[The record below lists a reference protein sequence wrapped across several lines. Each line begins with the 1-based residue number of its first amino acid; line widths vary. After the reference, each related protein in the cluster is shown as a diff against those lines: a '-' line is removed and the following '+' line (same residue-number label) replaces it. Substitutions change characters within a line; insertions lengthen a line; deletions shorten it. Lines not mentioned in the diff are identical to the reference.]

1 MNTALSIN
9 ILQRAPARMSGAAL
23 LVMVNF
29 LSFSGTAF
37 AATSPSQVPLFTAV
51 AGATPN
57 LMLILDNSGSMG
69 FEFQEGYEVDNS
81 CKDGVGNNCNSKKIC
96 PTGYTSNTSINGTNP
111 VLYVASLNK
120 GQYKCNNSSGTSV
133 VITPLDYYT
142 AGWYQMRST
151 QINTQY
157 YNPATTYLA
166 RVDANNTPLVNNLIF
181 VDNQSSSKFTYTA
194 PKGGYTW
201 NDSNYTPTYTEYTG
215 TAPATAKFTYVLCA
229 DQACANRTVVDL
241 DSTLSGVVTLPSTHS
256 RTDCGPVAMTC
267 PASQEMR
274 NILNWYKWY
283 RNRVSAVTTAM
294 GQALQG
300 YENKFRIGY
309 GQFNKINANSYN
321 SATSIERGVRYFRDD
336 SSTKQW
342 KSDFYKWIYQDVI
355 AAGGTPSHQAYS
367 LAAKYYR
374 RTNDTS
380 KGNPWKNDP
389 EQTDAESASQDLS
402 CRRAYTILF
411 SDGAWSTDSGT
422 NLPGDKYTSKTG
434 TNFSGNPNG
443 NPATLQY
450 KPQGANGYNS
460 GDLSTRVTARNM
472 YIPYSDGGNKG
483 YNGLA
488 DLAANYFW
496 NTDFSL
502 ILDNNVP
509 SIPGQYNPTFWQNM
523 TTFTIGWG
531 LTPTGERTDITGG
544 KLTWQQIND
553 YRSAWLTGATSYT
566 QPDWSDGKT
575 VDLNTGSGGG
585 TYPELR
591 VNDFIRAGFAGGGK
605 AYSVY
610 SGDDV
615 RRALNDALSS
625 MVGSGNDAGVAV
637 SGNSG
642 EFQTLNGQLKYT
654 TEYQTADNT
663 GDIKS
668 FKLNANGGYAAVDS
682 SGRPIPQW
690 SANAKMPAVNNRK
703 IFALSSYD
711 ASSPSTSASLRQEL
725 NYNTKLSALPSDFIP
740 LLNADSK
747 QKTDESFVR
756 YMLGQDAGPTNVDGM
771 PYRMRP
777 LPIGASVNS
786 APAFVGGRVDMGYGD
801 HGSVDG
807 KADYPTYLSNKK
819 NLPATIFSATNDGK
833 VHVLNA
839 AKTDTEVTVSGV
851 AVPAGTELASF
862 MPKGAMARQIDLA
875 NPAYHFSYVLD
886 GPVVEDDIYA
896 SAAGSLPGTAA
907 SAGWQ
912 QLVFGT
918 GGRGG
923 TFMYGLRSPMNTAD
937 RVPTKDDFLWQL
949 DANTSGYGAMS
960 FITNSPTS
968 GQLDDGSWVVLT
980 SSGHYAGAGKQV
992 GLYVVNALT
1001 GKQKA
1006 FIALPTSYNNTATAM
1021 KNRGL
1026 GGVVAV
1032 RDTNRKI
1039 VAAYA
1044 GDANGN
1050 LWRFD
1055 LRSSKFTV
1063 SYNRPVFTTPGGS
1076 AQPIYA
1082 APTWQA
1088 HPGDG
1093 GATCAFSATTQC
1105 GAIVVV
1111 GTGILLDE
1119 DDLAAPANRQAIY
1132 GIWDKT
1138 PIGGDDVG
1146 SATQV
1151 TVGDL
1156 VEQTIDLASVKA
1168 GTGTEGTNRSFYQVS
1183 TNSVNW
1189 TTKKGW
1195 MLKLGVITYPGV
1207 MTNGERVVGDLAN
1220 LGSSVQIA
1228 SFLPADKNM
1237 TIESCTASS
1246 SLPNNVYLVD
1256 ALTGKNKYSFDQNSD
1271 GVADFYSIVSISSGG
1286 FTRGNMTSSNAIGK
1300 VNEGDVEL
1308 KPKADCTNE
1317 IGYYTGVGGT
1327 VKGFDAC
1334 PAQSWRRSWR
1344 QVVSPPF

>member
-1 MNTALSIN
+1 MA
-9 ILQRAPARMSGAAL
+9 
-23 LVMVNF
+23 V
-29 LSFSGTAF
+29 GTA
-37 AATSPSQVPLFTAV
+37 A
-51 AGATPN
+51 
-57 LMLILDNSGSMG
+57 
-69 FEFQEGYEVDNS
+69 
-81 CKDGVGNNCNSKKIC
+81 
-96 PTGYTSNTSINGTNP
+96 
-111 VLYVASLNK
+111 
-120 GQYKCNNSSGTSV
+120 
-133 VITPLDYYT
+133 
-142 AGWYQMRST
+142 
-151 QINTQY
+151 
-157 YNPATTYLA
+157 
-166 RVDANNTPLVNNLIF
+166 
-181 VDNQSSSKFTYTA
+181 
-194 PKGGYTW
+194 
-201 NDSNYTPTYTEYTG
+201 
-215 TAPATAKFTYVLCA
+215 
-229 DQACANRTVVDL
+229 
-241 DSTLSGVVTLPSTHS
+241 
-256 RTDCGPVAMTC
+256 
-267 PASQEMR
+267 
-274 NILNWYKWY
+274 
-283 RNRVSAVTTAM
+283 
-294 GQALQG
+294 GQALQAFN
-300 YENKFRIGY
+300 NKFRIGY
-309 GQFNKINANSYN
+309 SQYN
-321 SATSIERGVRYFRDD
+321 STTPNKNYSEASNIVRGVRYFRDD
-336 SSTKQW
+336 PGNSW
-342 KSDFYKWIYQDVI
+342 KTQFYTWLYGVVP
-355 AAGGTPSHQAYS
+355 AGGTPSHKAYT
-367 LAAKYYR
+367 LAAQYY
-374 RTNDTS
+374 NKDFITS
-380 KGNPWKNDP
+380 NGNPWKNDP
-389 EQTDAESASQDLS
+389 TSTASENKTDDLS
-402 CRRAYTILF
+402 CRRSYAIVL
-411 SDGAWSTDSGT
+411 SDGAWSTADSGY
-422 NLPGDKYTSKTG
+422 LPNKNYTSIVG
-434 TNFSGNPNG
+434 TNYSGDPNG
-443 NPATLQY
+443 NHAVLQY
-450 KPQGANGYNS
+450 NNNGATGYNS
-460 GDLSTRVTARNM
+460 SNLQTRINARNL
-472 YIPYSDGGNKG
+472 YIPYSDGGKAT
-483 YNGLA
+483 NGLA
-488 DLAANYFW
+488 DLAAKYFW
-496 NTDFSL
+496 NTDFSSA
-502 ILDNNVP
+502 LDNNVP
-509 SIPGQYNPTFWQNM
+509 PIPGQYNPTFWQNM

-544 KLTWQQIND
+544 KLTWQQIDD
-553 YRSAWLTGATSYT
+553 YRNAWLTGATSYT
-566 QPDWSDGKT
+566 QPDWSDGQT
-575 VDLNTGSGGG
+575 VDLNAGTSGG

-668 FKLNANGGYAAVDS
+668 FKLNANGGYAALDP
-682 SGRPIPQW
+682 SGKPIPQW
-690 SANAKMPAVNNRK
+690 SANAKMPVVANRK

-711 ASSPSTSASLRQEL
+711 ASSPSSAASLRQEL
-725 NYNTKLSALPSDFIP
+725 NYSTKLSALPSDFTA

-756 YMLGQDAGPTNVDGM
+756 YMLGQDIGPTNVDGM
-771 PYRMRP
+771 PYRKRP

-807 KADYPTYLSNKK
+807 KADYATYLTNKK
-819 NLPATIFSATNDGK
+819 SLPATIFSATNDGK

-839 AKTDTEVTVSGV
+839 AKTDTEVTVGGV
-851 AVPAGTELASF
+851 AVPAGSELASF

-896 SAAGSLPGTAA
+896 STAGSLPGNSA
-907 SAGWQ
+907 STGWQ

-923 TFMYGLRSPMNTAD
+923 TFMYGLRSPMNAAD
-937 RVPTKDDFLWQL
+937 RVPTKNDFLWEL
-949 DANTSGYGAMS
+949 DANTTGYGAMG
-960 FITNSPTS
+960 FISNSPTS
-968 GQLDDGSWVVLT
+968 GQLDDGTWVVLT
-980 SSGHYAGAGKQV
+980 TSGHYAGAGKQV

-1001 GKQKA
+1001 GQKKA
-1006 FIALPTSYNNTATAM
+1006 FIALPTSYNNTTAAM
-1021 KNRGL
+1021 TNRGL

-1055 LRSSKFTV
+1055 LRSSKFAV
-1063 SYNRPVFTTPGGS
+1063 SYNRPIFTTPGGS

-1088 HPGDG
+1088 HPGDK

-1119 DDLAAPANRQAIY
+1119 DDLATPANGQANRQAIY

-1156 VEQTIDLASVKA
+1156 VEQTIDLTSVKA
-1168 GTGTEGTNRSFYQVS
+1168 GAGTEGTGRSFYQVS

-1195 MLKLGVITYPGV
+1195 MLKLGVITYPGA
-1207 MTNGERVVGDLAN
+1207 MTNGERVVGDLSN

-1228 SFLPADKNM
+1228 SFLPEAKNM

-1246 SLPNNVYLVD
+1246 SLPNNIYLVD

-1317 IGYYTGVGGT
+1317 TGYYTGVGGT

>member
-1 MNTALSIN
+1 M
-9 ILQRAPARMSGAAL
+9 
-23 LVMVNF
+23 
-29 LSFSGTAF
+29 
-37 AATSPSQVPLFTAV
+37 TSKCHIE
-51 AGATPN
+51 G
-57 LMLILDNSGSMG
+57 GSKNDCRWS
-69 FEFQEGYEVDNS
+69 ENYS
-81 CKDGVGNNCNSKKIC
+81 
-96 PTGYTSNTSINGTNP
+96 
-111 VLYVASLNK
+111 AWH
-120 GQYKCNNSSGTSV
+120 
-133 VITPLDYYT
+133 
-142 AGWYQMRST
+142 AMRSSNVN
-151 QINTQY
+151 IQY
-157 YNPATTYLA
+157 YNPAITYLA
-166 RVDANNTPLVNNLIF
+166 RVNADGTPQTNNLKF
-181 VDNQSSSKFTYTA
+181 VDNQSSAKFTYTA
-194 PKGGYTW
+194 PAGGYTW
-201 NDSNYTPTYTEYTG
+201 NDNNYTPDYTEYLG
-215 TAPATAKFTYVLCA
+215 APPNTAKFTYAQCAGVLCSSWV
-229 DQACANRTVVDL
+229 TV
-241 DSTLSGVVTLPSTHS
+241 TLSPTSSAPISLPSNNS
-256 RTDCGPVAMTC
+256 RTDCGSNATSC
-267 PASQEMR
+267 SAAQELQ
-274 NILNWYKWY
+274 NVLNWYKWY
-283 RNRVSAVTTAM
+283 RNRILAVSTAT

-309 GQFNKINANSYN
+309 AQFNTISSNSY
-321 SATSIERGVRYFRDD
+321 STATNIQRGVRYFRDD
-336 SSTKQW
+336 GLGKNW
-342 KSDFYKWIYQDVI
+342 KSELYTWLYGVI
-355 AAGGTPSHQAYS
+355 PAGGTPSHIAY
-367 LAAKYYR
+367 LTTTQYY
-374 RTNDTS
+374 NKAFLTS
-380 KGNPWKNDP
+380 RGNPWKEDP
-389 EQTDAESASQDLS
+389 TSSSPESNATDLS
-402 CRRAYTILF
+402 CRRSYAIML
-411 SDGAWSTDSGT
+411 SDGAWSDVSSSS
-422 NLPGDKYTSKTG
+422 NLPDKRYSSITG
-434 TNFSGNPNG
+434 TNYSGNPDG
-443 NPATLQY
+443 NAAALQFKPA
-450 KPQGANGYNS
+450 GANGYNS
-460 GDLSTRVTARNM
+460 SDQTTKIAARNL
-472 YIPYSDGGNKG
+472 YIPYADSLNST
-483 YNGLA
+483 NGLA
-488 DLAANYFW
+488 DLTAKYFW
-496 NTDFSL
+496 NTDFSSS
-502 ILDNNVP
+502 LDNNVP
-509 SIPGQYNPTFWQNM
+509 PIVGQNNPTFWQNL

-531 LTPTGERTDITGG
+531 LTPSGDLGTLGG
-544 KLTWQQIND
+544 LTWSQIND
-553 YRSAWLTGATSYT
+553 YRNNWLNGSNVT
-566 QPDWSDGKT
+566 QPAWTNGQNS
-575 VDLNTGSGGG
+575 VNLNNSNTDSS
-585 TYPELR
+585 LR
-591 VNDFIRAGFAGGGK
+591 VNDFIRAGFTGGGK

-615 RRALNDALSS
+615 RRAINDALSN

-654 TEYQTADNT
+654 TEYQTANNT

-668 FKLNANGGYAAVDS
+668 FKLNANGGYSAVDP
-682 SGRPIPQW
+682 SGKPIPQW
-690 SANAKMPAVNNRK
+690 SANAKMPVVNDRK

-711 ASSPSTSASLRQEL
+711 ASSPSSAAALRKEL
-725 NYNTKLSALPSDFIP
+725 NYNTQLSALPSDFTA

-756 YMLGQDAGPTNVDGM
+756 YMLGQDVGPTNVDGM
-771 PYRMRP
+771 PYRKRP

-801 HGSVDG
+801 HGNVDG
-807 KADYPTYLSNKK
+807 KSDYAAYLTNKK
-819 NLPATIFSATNDGK
+819 DLPATIFSATNDGK

-839 AKTDTEVTVSGV
+839 AKTDTEVTVGGV

-886 GPVVEDDIYA
+886 GPVAEDDIYV
-896 SAAGSLPGTAA
+896 SNMSSLPGG
-907 SAGWQ
+907 SAGSAWQ

-937 RVPTKDDFLWQL
+937 RIPTKNDYLWEL
-949 DANTSGYGAMS
+949 DASTPGYGAMG
-960 FITNSPTS
+960 FVTNSPTS
-968 GQLDDGSWVVLT
+968 GQLDDGTWVVLT

-992 GLYVVNALT
+992 GLFVVNALT

-1006 FIALPTSYNNTATAM
+1006 FIALPTSYNNTASAM

-1055 LRSSKFTV
+1055 LRSSKFVV
-1063 SYNRPVFTTPGGS
+1063 SYSRPIFTTPGGS

-1119 DDLAAPANRQAIY
+1119 DDLATPANQQAIY
-1132 GIWDKT
+1132 GVWDKT

-1151 TVGDL
+1151 AVGDL

-1168 GTGTEGTNRSFYQVS
+1168 GAGTEGTGRSFYQVS

-1195 MLKLGVITYPGV
+1195 MLKLGVITYPGA
-1207 MTNGERVVGDLAN
+1207 MPNGERVVGDLAN
-1220 LGSSVQIA
+1220 LGSSVQVA
-1228 SFLPADKNM
+1228 SFLPEAKNM

-1246 SLPNNVYLVD
+1246 SLPNNIYLVD

-1286 FTRGNMTSSNAIGK
+1286 FTRGNMTSSNTIGK

-1308 KPKADCTNE
+1308 KPKPDCTNE
-1317 IGYYTGVGGT
+1317 TGYYTGVGGT

-1344 QVVSPPF
+1344 QVVKPPF